1 MKIVHIEDF
10 FHPNAGYQINIL
22 PKYLVKKGMENF
34 ILTSEIDNVP
44 ENLTSFFGR
53 ENLEKFDKEYEKLTG
68 VKIIRVPV
76 KRFLSSRAVFGKEL
90 DRVVDQIQPDIVYV
104 HGNDTLIGMKYIWKQ
119 KRLKFA
125 LISDSHMLEMASVN
139 RFNKLFRGFYKT
151 FVTPRIVENKLTIIR
166 TQDDPYVEKCLGI
179 PLEQAPWIS
188 YGSDTLLFHPDQIE
202 KKQFRKENSIP
213 EDAFVIIYA
222 GKLDESKGGLLLAK
236 TLQQKFD
243 ADRKVVFVVV
253 GNASGEYG
261 RLVEKQ
267 FATSENTILRF
278 PTQRYVDLAHY
289 FKGADLAI
297 FPRQCSLSF
306 YDVQACGLPVI
317 SEDNNINVA
326 RCSYQNGMNFKQ
338 EDVND
343 FRNKIQFCI
352 NMDRNS
358 YAEMQDRAFNYI
370 KSEYDYSR
378 KADEYMAEILKAIK
392 FYKEHTNG

>member
-326 RCSYQNGMNFKQ
+326 RCSHQNGMNFKQ